1 MLTSEDSSGG
11 TAFGGVSN
19 SAGFSFYRFD
29 LLAGLQLAEND
40 TLGEAGCLF
49 FYEVPIKVVLISS
62 SELSRRQSLVPESKE
77 LSGGR
82 SKKR

>member
-29 LLAGLQLAEND
+29 LLAGLQLQLAEND
-40 TLGEAGCLF
+40 TLGEVASF

-62 SELSRRQSLVPESKE
+62 SASAVVSL
-77 LSGGR
+77 
-82 SKKR
+82 